1 MREPGV
7 RASEGALPMLRVAQL
22 VRAPGCGPGD
32 QRFEPHKAYCGGSS
46 IGGAPGC
53 GPGGWRFKSAP
64 SPHGTL
70 AQSVES
76 QTENLFAQVRFL
88 EVPQSENGRQE
99 LHCCMEF
106 LRPFLKTPLIS
117 TFAAIADH
125 LGFTCINVKECAER
139 VGIEPTAHCCMN

>member
-1 MREPGV
+1 MCLSVRIALTPPYVQVMQRKTSLSQEQGLAGSNPALHTIYTSDATGRHLRLRTGV
-7 RASEGALPMLRVAQL
+7 LRVRVPPCVSVCAF
-22 VRAPGCGPGD
+22 G
-32 QRFEPHKAYCGGSS
+32 S
-46 IGGAPGC
+46 IGRAPGC

-106 LRPFLKTPLIS
+106 LRPFFETPFI
-117 TFAAIADH
+117 F
-125 LGFTCINVKECAER
+125 NVRSDC
-139 VGIEPTAHCCMN
+139 